1 MKIFVILSRVPFPLE
16 KGDKLRAFHQ
26 LRELKKNNEIIL
38 CCITDIQP
46 AAEAAHAL
54 KEICHEFHIFHLKK
68 WKIYANLI
76 FNILSRKP
84 FQVMYFY
91 QKNIH
96 SAIQK
101 LIATTQPDH
110 IYCQLIRTAEYA
122 KNEHDFP
129 KTLDYQDAFS
139 KGMERRLKKARWP
152 MTEIFAAERRRLIN
166 YENIIFEYFEGKT
179 IISEEDRRYIY
190 HPERKNIAIVTN
202 GIDTRFFKNDHST
215 QPTYDLVFTGNM
227 SYPPNIETAE
237 YIVKIVMPLIRK
249 SKPDTTLLLAGSDPH
264 RRVKALDKYRGV
276 HVSGWVDDIREAYA
290 SARIFFAP
298 MQIGTG
304 LQNKLLEAM
313 AMELPCVTS
322 PLANK
327 ALKAKDKKDIFE
339 ANVPEDY
346 ATLICALLDDPDL
359 RNAIGKR
366 GRTFVQSRFS
376 WEASSAQLE
385 SAMAAQNKAVVV

>member
-1 MKIFVILSRVPFPLE
+1 MRIFVILSRVPYPLE

-26 LRELKKNNEIIL
+26 LKELKKNNEIIL

-46 AAEAAHAL
+46 VPEAELAL
-54 KEICHEFHIFHLKK
+54 KEICHEFHIFHLQK
-68 WKIYANLI
+68 WRIYANLL

-91 QKNIH
+91 QKSIH
-96 SAIQK
+96 TSIQK
-101 LIATTQPDH
+101 LIAASVPDH
-110 IYCQLIRTAEYA
+110 IFCQLIRTAEYA
-122 KNEHDFP
+122 KNEHDYP

-139 KGMERRLKKARWP
+139 KGMERRMKKAKWP

-202 GIDTRFFKNDHST
+202 GIDTQYFHNTLSI
-215 QPTYDLVFTGNM
+215 QPVYDLVFTGNM

-237 YIVKIVMPLIRK
+237 YIVKNVMPLIRK
-249 SKPDTTLLLAGSDPH
+249 TKPHATLLLAGSSPH
-264 RRVKALDKYRGV
+264 RRVKALDKHPGV

-327 ALKAKDKKDIFE
+327 ALKAKDKDDIFE
-339 ANVPEDY
+339 ANIPEDY
-346 ATLICALLDDPDL
+346 ARLIVELLDDPFL
-359 RNAIGKR
+359 RNQLGKR
-366 GRTFVQSRFS
+366 ARTFVQSRFS
-376 WEASSAQLE
+376 WEASCQQLE
-385 SAMAAQNKAVVV
+385 TVMATKNKAVVV

>member
-1 MKIFVILSRVPFPLE
+1 MRIFVILSRVPFPLE

-26 LRELKKNNEIIL
+26 LKELKKNNEIIL

-46 AAEAAHAL
+46 VPEAAQAL
-54 KEICHEFHIFHLKK
+54 KEICHEFHIFHLQK
-68 WKIYANLI
+68 WRIYVNLI

-91 QKNIH
+91 QKSIH
-96 SAIQK
+96 NSIQK
-101 LIATTQPDH
+101 LIASTAPDH
-110 IYCQLIRTAEYA
+110 IFCQLIRTAEYA
-122 KNEHDFP
+122 KNEHDYP

-139 KGMERRLKKARWP
+139 KGMERRLKKAKWP

-190 HPERKNIAIVTN
+190 HPERKNIAIITN
-202 GIDTRFFKNDHST
+202 GIDTGFFHNTHLKH
-215 QPTYDLVFTGNM
+215 PTFDLVFTGNM

-237 YIVKIVMPLIRK
+237 YIVKTVLPLIRIT
-249 SKPDTTLLLAGSDPH
+249 KPNTTLLLAGSDPH
-264 RRVKALDKYRGV
+264 RRVKALNKQPGV

-290 SARIFFAP
+290 GARIFFAP

-327 ALKAKDKKDIFE
+327 ALKAKDKVDLFE
-339 ANVPEDY
+339 ASLPEEY
-346 ATLICALLDDPDL
+346 THLIIKLLDDSDL
-359 RNAIGKR
+359 RRQIGKR
-366 GRTFVQSRFS
+366 ARTFVQSRFS
-376 WEASSAQLE
+376 WEASCQQLE
-385 SAMAAQNKAVVV
+385 AVMAAQNKAVVV